1 MDIRRFKT
9 GDEMA
14 LLRVFQS
21 AVRETAARDYTAK
34 QTAAWAPADINPGQ
48 WACQISVL
56 KPFIAEINDEIAGYA
71 DLQANGL
78 IDHFYV
84 AAHYAR
90 QGVGTRLM
98 QHIKAEARGLGISE
112 LTSEVSITAE
122 PFFTRFGFKV
132 EKRQCP
138 VRRGVTLQNALMRIN
153 LLDQPE

>member
-9 GDEMA
+9 GDEIA

-21 AVRETAARDYTAK
+21 AVRETAARDYTAE

-48 WACQISVL
+48 WARQISIL
-56 KPFIAEINDEIAGYA
+56 KPFIAEMNGEIAGYA
-71 DLQANGL
+71 DLQPDGL

-98 QHIKAEARGLGISE
+98 LHIEAEARRLAISE

-122 PFFTRFGFKV
+122 PFFARFGFKV

-138 VRRGVTLQNALMRIN
+138 VRRGVTLQNAFMRKN
-153 LLDQPE
+153 LSGQPE